1 MTDSISFN
9 ARGVYTFS
17 PDRFYRVEL
26 RNGCLYFLRIGG
38 QFDTDRIRAGTPPG
52 AGLLPTVMMLAA
64 SKAISHKHEKAQ
76 LIARDRAKDPEELVA
91 IHPDNFRLLP
101 SEIKRVTFHPKKWFP
116 SHGPHVGRLVIEQMD
131 GKSLEYQ
138 FEKVEDLRAAIEH
151 LFTALG
157 DKVAGHIR

>member
-9 ARGVYTFS
+9 ARAVFRFS
-17 PDRFYRVEL
+17 PDRIYRVEL

-64 SKAISHKHEKAQ
+64 SKAISHKNEKAQ
-76 LIARDRAKDPEELVA
+76 LIARDPSRDPEELVG

-101 SEIKRVTFHPKKWFP
+101 SEIKRATFHPKKWFP
-116 SHGPHVGRLVIEQMD
+116 SHGPHVGRLVIEQLD
-131 GKSLEYQ
+131 GKSQEYQ
-138 FEKVEDLRAAIEH
+138 FEQVTDLQAAIKH
-151 LFTALG
+151 LPALPG
-157 DKVAGHIR
+157 DKVDQHIR